1 MRSGK
6 EYFIVPD
13 LLNTLQLIY
22 KTAKNLTEHK
32 IKVIDLKNNLSQM
45 NVKTN
50 WNIRNYCDNFALN
63 DLFANSHLCRYDYY
77 DVSNSEYREFS
88 PNANFITANF
98 ITAVFQSYY

>member
-22 KTAKNLTEHK
+22 KTAKNLNEHK

-50 WNIRNYCDNFALN
+50 
-63 DLFANSHLCRYDYY
+63 
-77 DVSNSEYREFS
+77 
-88 PNANFITANF
+88 
-98 ITAVFQSYY
+98 

>member
-50 WNIRNYCDNFALN
+50 
-63 DLFANSHLCRYDYY
+63 
-77 DVSNSEYREFS
+77 
-88 PNANFITANF
+88 
-98 ITAVFQSYY
+98 